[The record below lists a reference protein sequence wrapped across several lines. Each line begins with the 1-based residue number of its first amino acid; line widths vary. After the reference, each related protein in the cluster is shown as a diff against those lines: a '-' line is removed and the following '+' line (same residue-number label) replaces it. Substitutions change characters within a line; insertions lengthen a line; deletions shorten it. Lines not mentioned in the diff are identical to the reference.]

1 MQPPQSFQEEIGIL
15 KQVFGRH
22 FMMRNGHQADI
33 VVRPH
38 MRETSFP
45 GGLVLLADIPRD
57 YPLAPVKLKF
67 EDLDG
72 IPQQELKPLSEF
84 LIGVAMQNVG
94 RFHLHIVA
102 FACRDA
108 VVSILTE
115 LGRNPYS
122 LYWKNMR
129 VAPNVDPRNPRMPL
143 MAQLPVDKRPGKWK
157 RTKTFD
163 ADMSFSSAYS
173 DEDKEIDKKD
183 EPIAHYRKG
192 GYHPVQ
198 IDDRYHEYV
207 MKAKLGWGR
216 FSTVWLALDE
226 STNNHVAIKVQKA
239 NSCEDAIDELRIVKR
254 IADFDREAKYGVV
267 RLVDYFT
274 HVGPYG
280 VHVFLVYELLGPNLL
295 DYIQHIHPPPLKH
308 ELSSPLDIS
317 RMRVGLIQHII
328 RTCLVALNFLQKGV
342 RMVHTDIKPENIVFA
357 WSMKMAKL
365 SHVADQLLHRN
376 GAGDAKPPAASDAA
390 AKPAIVSSPSKTR
403 TAVPQKNKPFITED
417 LLDEK
422 RKEYHVTYKV
432 PERGSRSPAAG
443 SKKSQQNNGSA
454 NGKKSNNNSPQK
466 QQPAVGGSGNVTPS
480 RNGNA
485 NSSFKSNSS
494 VASPANTST
503 MSNNNTTMNNTT
515 TTTEGGDDGDGY
527 YTYDSDDES
536 SHTPRDITKAEEFQL
551 PVPDGDLGLPHAL
564 PATELP
570 QPGFDSPAA
579 RLSLAYTNFSVK
591 IVDLGNCH
599 PISQP
604 SRSEIQTH
612 QYRAPEVILGL
623 PYNESAD
630 TFSMACVFFEIL
642 TGDYLFDSE
651 DGIGFNEDEDH
662 LMMMEQIAGPIPDA
676 MKKGKRGHKFFNPD
690 GSWKRIREPA
700 ARWTMDRYLQDKY
713 GLPRALAEAFS
724 SFVTPMLAI
733 DPAQR
738 LTPEAALR
746 HPFMDEKTFDLS
758 DVKEEDLF
766 WEFDEGDDYGY
777 DEPPIDK
784 RGRPKVISERD
795 NKGRKKKPGL
805 IRQRE
810 HA

>member
-1 MQPPQSFQEEIGIL
+1 MSSD
-15 KQVFGRH
+15 R
-22 FMMRNGHQADI
+22 
-33 VVRPH
+33 VV
-38 MRETSFP
+38 
-45 GGLVLLADIPRD
+45 V
-57 YPLAPVKLKF
+57 
-67 EDLDG
+67 
-72 IPQQELKPLSEF
+72 
-84 LIGVAMQNVG
+84 
-94 RFHLHIVA
+94 
-102 FACRDA
+102 
-108 VVSILTE
+108 
-115 LGRNPYS
+115 
-122 LYWKNMR
+122 
-129 VAPNVDPRNPRMPL
+129 
-143 MAQLPVDKRPGKWK
+143 
-157 RTKTFD
+157 
-163 ADMSFSSAYS
+163 
-173 DEDKEIDKKD
+173 
-183 EPIAHYRKG
+183 
-192 GYHPVQ
+192 
-198 IDDRYHEYV
+198 
-207 MKAKLGWGR
+207 
-216 FSTVWLALDE
+216 
-226 STNNHVAIKVQKA
+226 
-239 NSCEDAIDELRIVKR
+239 
-254 IADFDREAKYGVV
+254 
-267 RLVDYFT
+267 
-274 HVGPYG
+274 
-280 VHVFLVYELLGPNLL
+280 
-295 DYIQHIHPPPLKH
+295 
-308 ELSSPLDIS
+308 
-317 RMRVGLIQHII
+317 
-328 RTCLVALNFLQKGV
+328 
-342 RMVHTDIKPENIVFA
+342 
-357 WSMKMAKL
+357 
-365 SHVADQLLHRN
+365 
-376 GAGDAKPPAASDAA
+376 GAGDVDEYGMTPVLNAISHCDVAQVTSLVLNGALLNGQISSKATMGHLRPTDCAEPALQHLIRCNLG
-390 AKPAIVSSPSKTR
+390 PVSVIITR
-403 TAVPQKNKPFITED
+403 VLMTHGANPFIRSHIDNKDAFD
-417 LLDEK
+417 LIKDLNARHIGEEVFRELQLRDALKQSACLSIGALENYL
-422 RKEYHVTYKV
+422 RTIGAEEPVSFVAISDLCTSEQMVNVLRNY
-432 PERGSRSPAAG
+432 EFSRNFRPAKSFKDTSSGQFSLQEFRQYDNSNGWNAAG
-443 SKKSQQNNGSA
+443 NAQNPEFTVSRMHVSQLGGSQTANN
-454 NGKKSNNNSPQK
+454 NNNS
-466 QQPAVGGSGNVTPS
+466 NNTI
-480 RNGNA
+480 
-485 NSSFKSNSS
+485 
-494 VASPANTST
+494 PANNN
-503 MSNNNTTMNNTT
+503 NNNTTMNNTT

>member
-1 MQPPQSFQEEIGIL
+1 MQIH
-15 KQVFGRH
+15 K
-22 FMMRNGHQADI
+22 
-33 VVRPH
+33 
-38 MRETSFP
+38 
-45 GGLVLLADIPRD
+45 
-57 YPLAPVKLKF
+57 
-67 EDLDG
+67 
-72 IPQQELKPLSEF
+72 
-84 LIGVAMQNVG
+84 
-94 RFHLHIVA
+94 
-102 FACRDA
+102 
-108 VVSILTE
+108 
-115 LGRNPYS
+115 YS
-122 LYWKNMR
+122 
-129 VAPNVDPRNPRMPL
+129 
-143 MAQLPVDKRPGKWK
+143 
-157 RTKTFD
+157 
-163 ADMSFSSAYS
+163 
-173 DEDKEIDKKD
+173 
-183 EPIAHYRKG
+183 
-192 GYHPVQ
+192 YHPVQ

-254 IADFDREAKYGVV
+254 IADFDRDAKYGVV

-317 RMRVGLIQHII
+317 RMRVGLVQHII

-365 SHVADQLLHRN
+365 QHVTDQLLHRN
-376 GAGDAKPPAASDAA
+376 GAGDAKPPAAGAGAADAA
-390 AKPAIVSSPSKTR
+390 AKPAMVSSPSKTR

-432 PERGSRSPAAG
+432 PERGSRSPGAG
-443 SKKSQQNNGSA
+443 SKKSQANNGSA
-454 NGKKSNNNSPQK
+454 NGKNNNSKSNNNNNNSPQK
-466 QQPAVGGSGNVTPS
+466 QQPAVGGANVTPS

-485 NSSFKSNSS
+485 NSSFVSNSS

-503 MSNNNTTMNNTT
+503 MSNNNNNNTTT
-515 TTTEGGDDGDGY
+515 TTTEGGDDGDWY
-527 YTYDSDDES
+527 DTYDSDDES

-551 PVPDGDLGLPHAL
+551 PVPDSDLGLPHAL
-564 PATELP
+564 PAAELP

-766 WEFDEGDDYGY
+766 WEFDEGDEYGY

-805 IRQRE
+805 FRQRE